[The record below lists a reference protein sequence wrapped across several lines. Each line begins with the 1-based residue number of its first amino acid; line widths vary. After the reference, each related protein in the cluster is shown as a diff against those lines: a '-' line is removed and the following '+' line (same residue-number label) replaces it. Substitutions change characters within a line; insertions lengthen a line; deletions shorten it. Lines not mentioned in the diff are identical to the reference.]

1 MPILR
6 FKHVFYGLLLLSA
19 ICAFVI
25 PARVSDA
32 VRGNLAV
39 LFTPVSWPTK
49 KLADAVLGK
58 TEKIRDEGAIDP
70 EKPRPNEALLQE
82 IDALKIVVGNLSGR
96 LVQLEQDE
104 QVRQTVGEDVR
115 KLCVTSTVVGT
126 GGDTALRQSL
136 LIAAGTLKKI
146 QTGNFV
152 LFGST
157 GGGGVA
163 GTIARAQ
170 IGGSVVRLITDNN
183 FKLRVGFARFVK
195 RDGEGNSG
203 QLEFVMLN
211 TPQCVAEGDGD
222 GSLWIRG
229 YVPLEQAKAADLK
242 KGDWVV
248 VRDED
253 WPNLLQRYRIG
264 RVESVGTWAKG
275 PGFAEIQVKPSA
287 DLMQLREV
295 LVLVN

>member
-1 MPILR
+1 M
-6 FKHVFYGLLLLSA
+6 
-19 ICAFVI
+19 
-25 PARVSDA
+25 
-32 VRGNLAV
+32 
-39 LFTPVSWPTK
+39 
-49 KLADAVLGK
+49 
-58 TEKIRDEGAIDP
+58 
-70 EKPRPNEALLQE
+70 
-82 IDALKIVVGNLSGR
+82 
-96 LVQLEQDE
+96 
-104 QVRQTVGEDVR
+104 R

-136 LIAAGTLKKI
+136 LIAGGTLKKM

-152 LFGST
+152 LFGSA

-170 IGGSVVRLITDNN
+170 IGGSVVRLITDKN

-195 RDGEGNSG
+195 REDG
-203 QLEFVMLN
+203 QLDFVMLN
-211 TPQCVAEGDGD
+211 TPQGVAEGDGD

-264 RVESVGTWAKG
+264 KVESVGTWATG
-275 PGFAEIQVKPSA
+275 PGYAEIQVKPSA
-287 DLMQLREV
+287 DLMQLKEV